1 MKKILA
7 ILSMAAV
14 SAMAVSATRI
24 GPVSAY
30 GELKAYG
37 SKLTGSCKD
46 LNNQAVQVKG
56 MSLYWSS
63 GAEETSDFY
72 SEKGINRL
80 VDSMGVEVVRF
91 AMGVSNPEFDQ
102 NRGYLTGGEKK
113 QKALLKAVMDAAIEK
128 DIYVIIDWHI
138 ESSNGY
144 TDDAVNFFTYAAKEY
159 GKLNNVIFEVWNEP
173 KDGAQ
178 MSQVADHA
186 KKVIKAIRNAG
197 SDNLVLVG
205 SPEWSSHPDAC
216 ANAGIDDNN
225 YGCTLHFYAATDA
238 HQVKNGD
245 NNSYNARA
253 AAALNANV
261 PVFATEW
268 GSVMSDGKGS
278 VNSSASDAWIDWM
291 AQNGVS
297 WTYWNASAV
306 TSEGQ
311 TSAIFSN
318 VVLDH
323 KLPYTESGEYIK
335 AKLGRKNY
343 EPCTGT
349 SISTSK
355 LVFSTGIAN
364 GTKTS
369 IIDDIEDGD
378 RYTYMGGAWNGVDD
392 NGDGGKSSVSNEKFV
407 DKFGKDN
414 YNVILPSDNGN
425 SSGYMV
431 GIKDIKLDKG
441 SLSYSPFFMIGLDLQ
456 KDTSLYANFKN
467 CKVIKYK
474 YKGASHNFRIET
486 SDITDWNFFH
496 VNKDNSETWREVEI
510 PVEELFRNT
519 WETGPSAG
527 DISLDKARRL
537 AWELKAPNDA
547 PPSMMQPK
555 LNYLYID
562 DLSCDGLSFTAES
575 ADVGSSSSSA
585 SPKSSSSKEV
595 SSSSSKG
602 QSSSSSKVNVSSS
615 SMSILPES
623 SSSAQVVIKD
633 LLIIDDV
640 EDGDAVLN
648 TTGTWYAYTDKEPG
662 GKSSITNEYD
672 ETLPG
677 YTVVFL
683 GSKDASNGT
692 EGFVGLTGIKWD
704 QAAYEEAPFV
714 ALGLNMV
721 EDTAKGYDLSKCSA
735 LSYRYKGSRHTFK
748 VQDGQVM
755 DYAYHQASV
764 EEDAAEWTT
773 VVFKWSDLAQPSWGV
788 EVVLNK
794 AAIKKMAW
802 EVIGYKGFKEQPT
815 TDYLYVDDLKC
826 IDDGSVGIR
835 MARKSASDLKLA
847 VNGNMLNVV
856 TTAAARI
863 QVFDMMG
870 NLVASR
876 VENAAGNHQ
885 VSLENVTRGNYVVR
899 VKTAG
904 AAQTARIS
912 LK

>member
-1 MKKILA
+1 MNKILA
-7 ILSMAAV
+7 IMAMAAV
-14 SAMAVSATRI
+14 SAMAVSASRI
-24 GPVSAY
+24 GPVSTY
-30 GELKAYG
+30 GELKANG
-37 SKLTGSCKD
+37 SKLSGSCETYA
-46 LNNQAVQVKG
+46 NTAVQVKG

-91 AMGVSNPEFDQ
+91 AMGVSNPEFDK

-144 TDDAVNFFTYAAKEY
+144 TDDAISFFTYAAKEY
-159 GKLNNVIFEVWNEP
+159 GKLDNVIFEVWNEP

-186 KKVIKAIRNAG
+186 QKVIDAIRNAG

-205 SPEWSSHPDAC
+205 SPEWSSHPDDC
-216 ANAGIDDNN
+216 AKAGINDNN

-253 AAALNANV
+253 ESALNAGV

-278 VNSSASDAWIDWM
+278 VNTSASDAWVSWM
-291 AQNGVS
+291 SQKGVS

-306 TSEGQ
+306 TSESQ
-311 TSAIFSN
+311 TSAIFTN

-323 KLPYTESGEYIK
+323 ALPYSESGKYIK
-335 AKLGRKNY
+335 SKLGGGQYKS
-343 EPCTGT
+343 CSGAT
-349 SISTSK
+349 ISTPK
-355 LVFSTGIAN
+355 LVFSTGVAS

-369 IIDDIEDGD
+369 MIDDMEDGN
-378 RYTYMGGAWNGVDD
+378 RYTYLGGAWNGVDD
-392 NGDGGKSSVSNEKFV
+392 HADGGKSSISNEKIV
-407 DKFGKDN
+407 DDFGKEN

-431 GIKDIKLDKG
+431 GINDIKLDKG
-441 SLSYSPFFMIGLDLQ
+441 GLSYPPFFMIGLDLQ
-456 KDTSLYANFKN
+456 KDTSLYADFKN

-537 AWELKAPNDA
+537 AWELKAPNDVPA
-547 PPSMMQPK
+547 SAMQPK

-562 DLSCDGLSFTAES
+562 DLSCEGLSFTAES
-575 ADVGSSSSSA
+575 VDVTTSSSSTV
-585 SPKSSSSKEV
+585 KSSSSKGDA
-595 SSSSSKG
+595 SSSSTDI
-602 QSSSSSKVNVSSS
+602 SSG
-615 SMSILPES
+615 S
-623 SSSAQVVIKD
+623 SSSAKVVVKD
-633 LLIIDDV
+633 LVLIDDV
-640 EDGDAVLN
+640 EDVDEVLE
-648 TTGTWYAYTDKEPG
+648 TTGTWYAYTDEVPG

-672 ETLPG
+672 ATLPG
-677 YTVVFL
+677 YVVVFP

-692 EGFVGLTGIKWD
+692 KGFVGLTGIKWD
-704 QAAYEEAPFV
+704 QAEYAEAPFV
-714 ALGLNMV
+714 ALGINMV
-721 EDTAKGYDLSKCSA
+721 EDTSKGFDLSKCGA
-735 LSYRYKGSRHTFK
+735 ISYRYKGSQHKFK
-748 VQDGQVM
+748 VQDGQVL

-764 EEDAAEWTT
+764 DEDAAEWTT
-773 VVFKWSDLAQPSWGV
+773 VVFEWDDIVQPSWGEDV
-788 EVVLNK
+788 DLNK
-794 AAIKKMAW
+794 AAIKKMSW
-802 EVIGYKGFKEQPT
+802 EVVGYKGFDEQPT

-826 IDDGSVGIR
+826 VEGSSVGIR
-835 MARKSASDLKLA
+835 IANKAASALKLS
-847 VNGNMLNVV
+847 VNGSMLNVA

-870 NLVASR
+870 NLVMNR
-876 VENAAGNHQ
+876 VENSAGNHQ
-885 VSLENVTRGNYVVR
+885 VSLEGMNRGNYVVR

-912 LK
+912 LR